1 MNGMTL
7 SKSADGSEL
16 RISTRGPF
24 KLKRRPGRKTL
35 LMPPETAEG
44 HLAGSCLD
52 QSSHLTLFQGL
63 ARAHYW
69 QRLLDAGE
77 VGSGTEIAKL
87 EGLHPSTVNELLRM
101 TLLDPSFVMDILEG
115 RPPQGVSMLWFA
127 TNALPNL
134 WQEQFG
140 SGQAI

>member
-1 MNGMTL
+1 MNEMTL

-35 LMPPETAEG
+35 LMPPETAQG
-44 HLAGSCLD
+44 HLNGARLD
-52 QSSHLTLFQGL
+52 QSSHVTLFQGL
-63 ARAHYW
+63 ARAYYW

-77 VGSGTEIAKL
+77 VGSGSEIAKL

-101 TLLDPSFVMDILEG
+101 TLLDPSLVMDILEG
-115 RPPQGVSMLWFA
+115 KPPQDVSMLWFA

-134 WQEQFG
+134 WHEQFRP
-140 SGQAI
+140 SQAI

>member
-1 MNGMTL
+1 MNVMTR

-44 HLAGSCLD
+44 HLANACLD
-52 QSSHLTLFQGL
+52 QSSHVTLFQGL
-63 ARAHYW
+63 ARAYYW
-69 QRLLDAGE
+69 QRLLDAEE
-77 VGSGTEIAKL
+77 VGSGSEIAKL

-101 TLLDPSFVMDILEG
+101 TLLDPSLVIDILEG
-115 RPPQGVSMLWFA
+115 KPPKDVSMLWFA

-134 WQEQFG
+134 WNEQFRPNL
-140 SGQAI
+140 AL